1 MCLTFSIAAEH
12 HVLVDSR
19 QKSATLSTA
28 KVERC
33 AVKIN
38 LPYAPGY
45 TFWSPRVWSRNERV
59 TIIHEG
65 HEYSRIDDTL
75 EILARHK
82 RITRVEVAVTE
93 RGEISAK
100 YWGHTVGSMTEWPS
114 LVDPESGFDTEAAA
128 LAFARHWRDTEKTE
142 YFGQGCPE
150 EPYEADA
157 SGDDAPI

>member
-1 MCLTFSIAAEH
+1 MWYISAEH
-12 HVLVDSR
+12 HALVDSTR
-19 QKSATLSTA
+19 KSATLSTA
-28 KVERC
+28 KLEQC

-59 TIIHEG
+59 TITHEG
-65 HEYSRIDDTL
+65 HEYSRYDDTL

-82 RITRVEVAVTE
+82 RITRVEVAVSE
-93 RGEISAK
+93 SGEISCQ
-100 YWGHTVGSMTEWPS
+100 YWGTTVGSLTEWPS
-114 LVDPESGFDTEAAA
+114 LVDPENGFDTEDAA

-157 SGDDAPI
+157 YGDDAPI

>member
-1 MCLTFSIAAEH
+1 MELC
-12 HVLVDSR
+12 VL
-19 QKSATLSTA
+19 
-28 KVERC
+28 
-33 AVKIN
+33 KIS

-65 HEYSRIDDTL
+65 HEYSRYDDTL

-100 YWGHTVGSMTEWPS
+100 YWGTTVGSLTEWPS
-114 LVDPESGFDTEAAA
+114 LVDPENGFDTEAAA

-142 YFGQGCPE
+142 YFGS
-150 EPYEADA
+150 
-157 SGDDAPI
+157 SGTSNPDE